1 MRNIINNEHNNKN
14 VSNVINKPP
23 IMTTVYQGSRKGAM
37 KNQKKHLVHLP
48 IQHQSV
54 VGFIFS

>member
-1 MRNIINNEHNNKN
+1 
-14 VSNVINKPP
+14 
-23 IMTTVYQGSRKGAM
+23 MTTVYQGSRKGAM
-37 KNQKKHLVHLP
+37 KNKKKHLVHLP